1 MTVACIIND
10 KSTKSLII
18 PILIRI
24 CQRKKNTNRETRH
37 SLPKKQRKRECRA
50 FAAAFSKVIKSGEG
64 DRTPSPRS
72 VVTCH
77 YKGSLI
83 SGKVFDNSFTRK
95 CPEAFRVNELISG
108 FQIALVNMHEGDCWE
123 VYIPSNMGYGE
134 RGAGRDIPGNS
145 SLIFEIQLIKIQ

>member
-1 MTVACIIND
+1 MIYFVGL
-10 KSTKSLII
+10 TKRTDMAKKEEYRRQNEAFLAGKAKEEGVRSLRGGV
-18 PILIRI
+18 LY
-24 CQRKKNTNRETRH
+24 
-37 SLPKKQRKRECRA
+37 
-50 FAAAFSKVIKSGEG
+50 KVIQSGEG

-83 SGKVFDNSFTRK
+83 NGKVFDNSFARK

-108 FQIALVNMHEGDCWE
+108 FQIALVNMHEGDHWE
-123 VYIPSNMGYGE
+123 VYIPGNMGYGE

-145 SLIFEIQLIKIQ
+145 TLIFEIQLIRIN